1 MQHARDTLATT
12 YPTSRSKV
20 SNGTRLLQNVDGRSS
35 SARRFRDLV
44 RAYEAE
50 VGGVGGK
57 LTEVERG
64 LIRQAAALTFKAESL
79 QSDLVNGNPVDG
91 DQLIRLTGTAKRI
104 LSAIGD
110 KASKRK
116 EPAPTLQDH
125 LAKRAAKV
133 AERPSDEAA

>member
-1 MQHARDTLATT
+1 MQHARDTLANSCATT
-12 YPTSRSKV
+12 RSKV
-20 SNGTRLLQNVDGRSS
+20 SNGTRLLQDVDGRSS

-50 VGGVGGK
+50 VGGN

-64 LIRQAAALTFKAESL
+64 LVRQAAALTFKAEKL

-104 LSAIGD
+104 LSALGE

-116 EPAPTLQDH
+116 PPAPTLQDH
-125 LAKRAAKV
+125 LARRAA
-133 AERPSDEAA
+133 ERAEAAAE

>member
-1 MQHARDTLATT
+1 
-12 YPTSRSKV
+12 
-20 SNGTRLLQNVDGRSS
+20 
-35 SARRFRDLV
+35 LV

-50 VGGVGGK
+50 VGGN

-64 LIRQAAALTFKAESL
+64 LIRQAAALTFKAEKL

-104 LSAIGD
+104 LSALGE

-116 EPAPTLQDH
+116 PPALTLQDH
-125 LAKRAAKV
+125 LARRAA
-133 AERPSDEAA
+133 ASTEAAAE

>member
-1 MQHARDTLATT
+1 MQHARDTLATGCAT
-12 YPTSRSKV
+12 TRSKV

-44 RAYEAE
+44 RAFETE
-50 VGGVGGK
+50 VGGN

-64 LIRQAAALTFKAESL
+64 LIRQAAALTFKAETL

-104 LSAIGD
+104 LSAIGE

-125 LAKRAAKV
+125 LRKRAA
-133 AERPSDEAA
+133 ERADAAAG

>member
-1 MQHARDTLATT
+1 MQTLRNTLATSCAT
-12 YPTSRSKV
+12 TRNKV

-44 RAYEAE
+44 RAYESE
-50 VGGVGGK
+50 VGGN

-64 LIRQAAALTFKAESL
+64 LIRQAAALTFKAEAL

-91 DQLIRLTGTAKRI
+91 DQLIRLTGTANRI
-104 LSAIGD
+104 LSAIGE

-125 LAKRAAKV
+125 LRKRAALR
-133 AERPSDEAA
+133 AEAVGE

>member
-1 MQHARDTLATT
+1 MQTLRDTLATSCA
-12 YPTSRSKV
+12 TSRSKL

-44 RAYEAE
+44 RAYETE
-50 VGGVGGK
+50 VGGN

-64 LIRQAAALTFKAESL
+64 LIRQAAALTFKAETL

-104 LSAIGD
+104 LSAIGE

-116 EPAPTLQDH
+116 EPAPTLADH
-125 LAKRAAKV
+125 LRKRAELA
-133 AERPSDEAA
+133 AERPSGEAA

>member
-1 MQHARDTLATT
+1 MQTARDTLATAI
-12 YPTSRSKV
+12 PTTKSKV

-44 RAYEAE
+44 RAYKTEC
-50 VGGVGGK
+50 GGN

-104 LSAIGD
+104 LTAIGE
-110 KASKRK
+110 KASKRG
-116 EPAPTLQDH
+116 
-125 LAKRAAKV
+125 
-133 AERPSDEAA
+133 RPSGPSLSDYLARKATEKAAASDGDAA

>member
-1 MQHARDTLATT
+1 MQHARDTLATAC
-12 YPTSRSKV
+12 PTSRSKV

-50 VGGVGGK
+50 VGGN

-64 LIRQAAALTFKAESL
+64 LIRQAAALTFKAETL

-104 LSAIGD
+104 LSAIGE

-116 EPAPTLQDH
+116 HDEPS
-125 LAKRAAKV
+125 LAAYLAAGG
-133 AERPSDEAA
+133 AG

>member
-1 MQHARDTLATT
+1 MQHARDTLATSCA
-12 YPTSRSKV
+12 TSRSKV

-44 RAYEAE
+44 RAYESE
-50 VGGVGGK
+50 VGGN

-64 LIRQAAALTFKAESL
+64 LIRQAAALTFKAETL

-104 LSAIGD
+104 LSALGE

-116 EPAPTLQDH
+116 AVPA
-125 LAKRAAKV
+125 V
-133 AERPSDEAA
+133 